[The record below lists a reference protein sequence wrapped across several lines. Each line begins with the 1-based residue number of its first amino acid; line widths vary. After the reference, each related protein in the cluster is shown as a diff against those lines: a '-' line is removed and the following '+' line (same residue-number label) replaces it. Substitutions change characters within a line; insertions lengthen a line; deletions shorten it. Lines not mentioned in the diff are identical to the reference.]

1 VLELPGNTNSNTNAV
16 QELVHTMQLAIVFFT
31 AILAGLLIWIGMLSE
46 KIKKFKARLRQLED
60 WRLQSEARLSPK
72 P

>member
-1 VLELPGNTNSNTNAV
+1 
-16 QELVHTMQLAIVFFT
+16 MQLAIVFFT